1 MTRSWVLS
9 YIQPSRPRPFIS
21 SLMKKLML
29 FAMNF
34 MYSPLSSFLFF
45 FLFCVS
51 MNMNTYYY
59 YNFVWTAVRVRCSAD
74 KEREGERIWGVVYFV
89 STFSTQG
96 ARPVAYTRGL
106 LLSILLCLLSLISI
120 VHWTRSFHMRACN
133 AHLDCFSPSP
143 SCCLFS
149 IGCFYTILHR
159 NI

>member
-1 MTRSWVLS
+1 MLS

-45 FLFCVS
+45 FSFLCI
-51 MNMNTYYY
+51 YEYEY
-59 YNFVWTAVRVRCSAD
+59 ILLLYFVWTAVRVRCSAD